1 MISFN
6 NIGNMGRLGNQM
18 FQYAALKGIATN
30 KGYWYSIP
38 NQDLEITKCFK
49 IPPTLSNNNYETIY
63 IEDFSFNETFF
74 NTCPDDRD
82 ICGYFQTEKYFKHIK
97 KQIREDF
104 TFNNE
109 TLNKSVNFLNNLNIQ
124 TEKIALQVRR
134 TDYLTE
140 NNFVSLD
147 LQYYADALK
156 ILSNL
161 PVIVFSDD
169 IQWCKQQPFFKNNRF
184 LFSDLDANSD
194 LCVMS
199 MCEYHIIANSSFG
212 WWGSWLA
219 NSKKTIAPKH
229 WFSGDFKDWNT
240 KDLYLNDWI
249 VI

>member
-1 MISFN
+1 
-6 NIGNMGRLGNQM
+6 MGRLGNQM

-38 NQDLEITKCFK
+38 DWDLEIKKCFK
-49 IPPTLSNNNYETIY
+49 IPPTLPNNNYETIY
-63 IEDFSFNETFF
+63 IEDFPFNNTFF
-74 NTCPDDRD
+74 NSCPDDRD

-97 KQIREDF
+97 KQIKEDF
-104 TFNNE
+104 TFKDE
-109 TLNKSVNFLNNLNIQ
+109 ILYKSIQYLNDLNIP

-134 TDYLTE
+134 TDYLT
-140 NNFVSLD
+140 NINFVNLD
-147 LQYYADALK
+147 LQYYVDALR
-156 ILSNL
+156 ILNNL

-169 IQWCKQQPFFKNNRF
+169 IQWCKEQTIFKDSRF
-184 LFSDLDANSD
+184 IFSNLNDGNLD

-199 MCEYHIIANSSFG
+199 MCDYHIIANSSFG

-219 NSKKTIAPKH
+219 KSKKTVAPKR
-229 WFSGDFKDWNT
+229 WFTGDLKDWNT